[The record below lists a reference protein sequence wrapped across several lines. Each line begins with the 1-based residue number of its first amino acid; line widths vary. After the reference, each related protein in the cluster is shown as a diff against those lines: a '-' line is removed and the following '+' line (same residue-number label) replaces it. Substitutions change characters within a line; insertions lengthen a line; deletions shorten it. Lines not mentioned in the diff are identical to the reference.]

1 MSKYGTVPPE
11 IETMPK
17 GIPYIIG
24 NEAAER
30 FSFYG
35 MRAILIVFM
44 TDYLYL
50 MSDTVQTAMSK
61 AEAQEHYHTFVSWV
75 YLFPIFGALI
85 SDALTGKYRII
96 MSVSVLYCV
105 GHLALAL
112 MGTPGFEPKTWM
124 WMGLIMIAVG
134 AGGIKPCVSAHVGD
148 QFGNKNKHLLE
159 KVYQWFYFS
168 INFGSTLSTVMIPVV
183 LEWYGPHWAFG
194 IPGILMGI
202 ATVMF
207 WMGRNEFVHVPP
219 AGPSF
224 LKEVFSKE
232 GILTILRLLVVF
244 AAISVFWALFDQTSS
259 AWVLQAQDMDLMW
272 MGIEWLPSQFQV
284 VNPILVMIMIP
295 LFQFVIYPVTN
306 KFFKLTPLRKM
317 SIGLFTAAFAFALSS
332 IVQGWIDDGET
343 PSISW
348 QILAYVIITAAE
360 VMVSITG
367 LEFSYTQAPKS
378 MKSVIMSVWLFSV
391 SLGNIVT
398 AGVNHYIQVPGV
410 GVVADQ
416 SDEFVDLD
424 ADPVTIDDLWEVR
437 VEQLFSAAVV
447 DEVSEDAE
455 ANGQEPDGS
464 TEQDDGATEPVDV
477 ETEQG
482 DDVDA
487 PEADTEDAEES
498 AESEENKDLPQII
511 RISGYDGEFDTD
523 DDITLEFGEYHNLLA
538 VNTAENDTLDAAKEI
553 IDAAFMASDPD
564 DGLKQLPDNETGTSL
579 IADIKDSHG
588 NSLTYEKI
596 TREQYRIISMGP
608 DGKMF
613 TPWDVVLSAT
623 VSRPDAEAA
632 ERNQNMP
639 LTWRERRIIELKGEA
654 GEEEVA
660 KARGESPKIE
670 IEGDIS
676 VGGLV
681 TLEGDDYYW
690 FWTWCMFVGA
700 IVFVPIAYF
709 YRGKTYIQG
718 AEPAPHEIAETDAHG

>member
-35 MRAILIVFM
+35 MRTILTVFM
-44 TDYLYL
+44 VKYLYL
-50 MSDTVQTAMSK
+50 MSDTVQQEMSN
-61 AEAQEHYHTFVSWV
+61 AAAQAHFHEFVSWV

-85 SDALTGKYRII
+85 SDCITGKYRII
-96 MSVSVLYCV
+96 LGVSVIYCV
-105 GHLALAL
+105 GHLSLAL
-112 MGTPGFEPKTWM
+112 MGTPGVTPQYWM
-124 WMGLIMIAVG
+124 WMGLFLIAIG
-134 AGGIKPCVSAHVGD
+134 SGGIKPCVSAHVGD

-168 INFGSTLSTVMIPVV
+168 INFGSTISTMLTPWL
-183 LEWYGPHWAFG
+183 LEWYGPHVAFG
-194 IPGILMGI
+194 VPGILMGI
-202 ATVMF
+202 ATLMF
-207 WMGRNEFVHVPP
+207 WMGRNVFVHVPP
-219 AGPSF
+219 AGTSF

-232 GILTILRLLVVF
+232 GILTILRLLLVY
-244 AAISVFWALFDQTSS
+244 AAIAVFWALFDQTSS
-259 AWVLQAQDMDLMW
+259 AWVLQAEDMDRRWL
-272 MGIEWLPSQFQV
+272 GVEWLSSQIQV
-284 VNPILVMIMIP
+284 VNPILVMMLIP
-295 LFQFVIYPVTN
+295 LFQFVIYPAIN
-306 KFFKLTPLRKM
+306 KVFKLTPLRKM
-317 SIGLFTAAFAFALSS
+317 SIGLFVAAFAFGLSAV
-332 IVQGWIDDGET
+332 IQGWIDNGGR
-343 PSISW
+343 PSIGW

-416 SDEFVDLD
+416 SDEFVDVS
-424 ADPVTIDDLWEVR
+424 ADPVMIDDLWEVR
-437 VEQLFSAAVV
+437 VEQLFAAAEV
-447 DEVSEDAE
+447 DATDA
-455 ANGQEPDGS
+455 DGD
-464 TEQDDGATEPVDV
+464 TQQDDGAGDQADAGVQVD
-477 ETEQG
+477 
-482 DDVDA
+482 
-487 PEADTEDAEES
+487 DTEVGEES

-523 DDITLEFGEYHNLLA
+523 DDIVLEFGEYHNLLA

-579 IADIKDSHG
+579 IAEIKDSHG

-639 LTWRERRIIELKGEA
+639 LTWRERRIIELKGEE

-670 IEGDIS
+670 IAGDIS

-690 FWTWCMFVGA
+690 FWTRCMFVGA

-718 AEPAPHEIAETDAHG
+718 AGPAPHEIAETDAHG